1 MPTRTTLAL
10 TAAQTEVWVAHALSP
25 SASLYNITLIIE
37 VTGPLDIDR
46 VRRVV
51 HSTVEDA
58 ETVHMRFDLDAE
70 VQYLQRED
78 WEVELVDLRGEAD
91 PTAAAHA
98 WMEADRQSVPDPAAR
113 LFAQAVLRLADDTT
127 YWYQRY
133 HHSVIDGYGVSL
145 IFEEVRHRYDNDIES
160 RPLSW
165 SLAPMIDADRAYRES
180 PSFAKDQAYW
190 LGRVLDQPEPA
201 MLVPDVPV
209 TGVSILERYEL
220 GFDSANRLYEYGS
233 RENLRRTRIACAAL
247 VAYISAATGRYDVVL
262 SFPTTARVGRLAR
275 STPSM
280 ASTILPVRVPLSP
293 SMTLGDIGRAVEA
306 ALVGLV
312 RHGRYR
318 GEDLARAVS
327 EADPE
332 RRLFGPGINILM
344 LATANTFGGSPA
356 KMLTL
361 HTGPVHD
368 IDFTLT
374 GGHDGEPLVFD
385 LRANAGVETELAD
398 HRRRL
403 AFVLDQ
409 IVAQPDRPL
418 SSLTTMPDDERR
430 LILET
435 WNDTAAPTRSESV
448 PDLFARALPLT
459 PDAIAVRASGR
470 TLTYRQLGSHVAQLA
485 HALLGAGLTPE
496 GVVAISVP
504 RSPEMV
510 VGVLAAMVAGGAF
523 VPLDPSWP
531 QERRRRVLE
540 ESRALFVLGGE
551 GMPLDLTSWAYSD
564 LPDTLPS
571 LAIEGSRLA
580 YVIFT
585 SGSTGTPKGAMI
597 RHEAIC
603 ARLRWQAEE
612 ILGFGPGD
620 ATLFKAPLS
629 FDISVNEILLPL
641 VTGGTVVIADDGGE
655 RDPQYLLDTIAE
667 HGVTFVYLVSSMLDV
682 LLDLARGTDKLDG
695 LSHVWCGGEVLT
707 PALFRRFRSQVDAT
721 LYHGYGPAEATI
733 GVSHVIYRDDADRIA
748 TSIGRPNPNTALY
761 VLDSRLR
768 PVPAGVGGEL
778 YAGGFLLGRGYV
790 SAPALTSNRFV
801 ANPFGP
807 GRLYRT
813 GDLARWAPDGTLDF
827 LGRADNQIKIRGM
840 RLELEDV
847 EAGVSSHPQVRH
859 AAVDLRVT
867 DAGVK
872 YLAAY
877 VIPEGHL
884 DVSTV
889 KVHAASVLPEYMVPT
904 AYVVLEKFPVTA
916 NGKLDRK
923 ALPEPLFGGEGVAA
937 RTDLERT
944 VCDMMATVLGVDS
957 VGVTDDFFSLG
968 GDSIVAIALV
978 GAARR
983 QGFDLGARDV
993 FTLRSAEA
1001 IAAALETRSGSVDDT
1016 EDNPYGE
1023 VPHTPIM
1030 ARTHDRGGH
1039 VTGFHQSV
1047 TIPTTDDLDTLN
1059 HALNAV
1065 IDRHDALRA
1074 RLTGDWYLETVP
1086 EKRDN
1091 VIDSS
1096 ATDPVTRLDPA
1107 AGHMI
1112 AGSLHDGRLTL
1123 AVHHLVVDG
1132 VSWRILLGDLATALS
1147 GAELPPV
1154 GTSVRRWAELVSAVD
1169 VDSQLDYWSEIAA
1182 HTDDPIGSGVL
1193 DAVDGDFDSLTVIS
1207 ADTLTATA
1215 DAFRTG
1221 PDTVLLA
1228 ALEAA
1233 LGAWLGRDRITVDV
1247 EGHGRDEDIVDAR
1260 VDLTRTV
1267 GWFTTIFPFVLQPGD
1282 PRGLAALKDRRR
1294 AVPSDGFGYGILRHL
1309 RRDQVLL
1316 DWVGPQILFNY
1327 LGRMDGGGAEF
1338 TGGNDPSMPAD
1349 HALTIDVIAT
1359 DEGLRSTIRW
1369 ARTVLSRA
1377 DVDRFAEHWTTAL
1390 ATPPTGPTL
1399 SPSDFPL
1406 VTLTAVDVDRFDA
1419 EDVLPTT
1426 ALQEGIHFHST
1437 MADGDDPYIVQQA
1450 IELTGPVETDLL
1462 RAAVQR
1468 LVDRHPALRTGFRAL
1483 ADGRVV
1489 QVVAKRATVP
1499 FTVMVTGDPNA
1510 VMRADRHTAFDLE
1523 SSPLVRY
1530 TYLEDSRTL
1539 LQSIH
1544 HLVADGWSVPIM
1556 LRDLLSL
1563 YGNVTLPAAPSPA
1576 RYAEWAVRQDDS
1588 ASLDK
1593 WQSALTGIEETPLPG
1608 RPSRPGVHKTTVSL
1622 SDTDTAT
1629 LVARA
1634 RADGLTI
1641 STLVHGAWGIVLGR
1655 FVGRGDVTFGSTV
1668 SGRGVDVPGI
1678 ESIVGLFINTL
1689 PARLRYRPDETVTAA
1704 LTRWQDEQGRLL
1716 DHHHVGLPDLAR
1728 TTGVRT
1734 MFETAVVFE
1743 NYPLGDGAIS
1753 DPSGTVS
1760 ITGIRFDENPAYP
1773 ITLIVV
1779 PGDRLTIDIT
1789 VDTARVDAYTADA
1802 LAAGMHAVLTAPA
1815 DAVIG
1820 RIGLSSADL
1829 AHTGEVVH
1837 RPGHTLV
1844 DLLDRHRTSES
1855 PAVQFQD
1862 TVLTYAQL
1870 HARADELA
1878 EDLRSR
1884 GVGPEA
1890 IVAVTLARSTD
1901 LVVALLAVV
1910 KAGGAYLPIDPGYP
1924 AERIDFMLADAD
1936 PVCVM
1941 GDGLSITG
1949 AATPTDSTPL
1959 HPDNPAYVIYTSGS
1973 TGRPKGVVATHRGI
1987 VNRLG
1992 WMHEATP
1999 LTASDRVL
2007 QKTSSS
2013 FDVSV
2018 TEFFGALTVG
2028 ATLVVAEP
2036 EGHRDTTYLATL
2048 MRDEALT
2055 WAHFVPSMLEMFLAD
2070 PLAAQCTSLRVVV
2083 CSGEALPEATA
2094 RRFAEV
2100 LPHTRL
2106 DNLYGPTETAVD
2118 VTAAQNV
2125 RDTVSIGRPISNVRV
2140 LVLDSCL
2147 TPVGPGVAGELYL
2160 AGPALARGYL
2170 KRHGL
2175 SSARFVAALDAP
2187 GERMYRTGDVVT
2199 LQESRPASGLP
2210 EESRPASGLP
2220 EESRPASGLPA
2231 HAGTLRYLGRADGQV
2246 KVRGLRIEL
2255 GEIETAL
2262 REHDSVDRAAV
2273 VVRHDRG
2280 TDQLVAYIVGDASPE
2295 LLRDFL
2301 GARLPEFMV
2310 PTTIVP
2316 VESFPTGPSGKLDR
2330 NALPAPPTSAA
2341 APATGDG
2348 QAQIIAAHF
2357 GEILGDPAIGPDDDF
2372 FARGG
2377 DSILAIRLVNL
2388 ARAQGITLT
2397 PRQVF
2402 ELRTPRALAGVVPDT
2417 STEVTPEDDGLGELR
2432 PLPAVHRLSEWSG
2445 STDRF
2450 NQAVL
2455 LTVPPA
2461 ALSTTPEAA
2470 LTAVVDNH
2478 PALRSVLTR
2487 HAAGVWSVEAT
2498 AGSNLV
2504 FRTTDTLDIES
2515 QSQWATDQLNPA
2527 AGITV
2532 VAVWFD
2538 QGAEPGRLLL
2548 VLHHLVVDGVSWSI
2562 LTEDLATA
2570 WIAADS
2576 GQNATLE
2583 PERTT
2588 LMAFGRLLDE
2598 DAHRAGRMAELPM
2611 WQRVTAPGA
2620 QLVGTESPTATIGS
2634 GARRRVTVDA
2644 DTTRALLTSVPA
2656 MIRGDITDVLLG
2668 AFRVAVSRWFAETGR
2683 DRDADVLVDLE
2694 RHGRTE
2700 LDADLSRTVGW
2711 FTSFV
2716 PVRLPG
2722 CDSTLDTV
2730 AEVKERLRTAPD
2742 SGIGY
2747 GMLRYGNARTA
2758 AVLAAGEPSQ
2768 VLFNYLGR
2776 MPTSGDTPWF
2786 PAPESDRV
2794 RADPD
2799 ADMAASYRLVVNVVC
2814 EDVLRAD
2821 FAWSTDDLTEH
2832 DVDVLSREWVAALQ
2846 ELAALD
2852 GPRIITPSDV
2862 PLVDLDRGALN
2873 DIAAL
2878 APSGLET
2885 VWPLTPLQEGLYF
2898 EASTSATDIYT
2909 AQFALDMSHVDVERL
2924 REALRVLQTRHPAL
2938 RAGFTTGPVQFVPVT
2953 ADVPITVED
2962 MTGAPESAV
2971 ADLMLHDR
2979 TTPFDL
2985 ETPPLWRVMV
2995 VRLTPDH
3002 DRLVVNRQFLL
3013 WDGWSNGLVVGELL
3027 ALYADPT
3034 ATSVPSDAFER
3045 YLLWLREQ
3053 DSAAARRFWS
3063 VTFDGLDE
3071 PTVVAQRQVPPVG
3084 YPERVD
3090 TVLDADTTRVLTDA
3104 ARRHGV
3110 TLNAVVSAALALTIG
3125 RVTGRDDVVFGI
3137 TDAGRPP
3144 EVPGLDTA
3152 PGMFLSTVPVRAR
3165 LDPRETVAE
3174 LARRVQSERL
3184 DAQAHDFL
3192 GLAAI
3197 QRESA
3202 HRPLFDVLYVL
3213 QNFVDEKSVSALE
3226 SAHDISGGTS
3236 IDHTNYPLTVVVT
3249 PGTRTAVKF
3258 EYRPEALD
3266 LDRVEAMLA
3275 QFVGLLTAFADR
3287 ADVPAASAI
3296 TVNPPPRADVRPVPD
3311 RTIAEL
3317 LVDTAHRTPDAT
3329 ALVFGDTA
3337 LRYRELS
3344 LRVDRVARLLLQRGA
3359 APETVVALA
3368 LPRSIDMVVALF
3380 AVLRTGAAYL
3390 PLELEHPDARL
3401 HTIIADAS
3409 PIVLLTEAP
3418 ERFANTGVDI
3428 VSVGDA
3434 EDGGLLTADELH
3446 RFQPSTTRLDHP
3458 AYVIYTS
3465 GSTGTPKGVVTP
3477 YRGLTNMQ
3485 LNHREA
3491 IFEPVVA
3498 AAGRTLRVA
3507 HTVSFAFDMS
3517 WEELLWL
3524 VEGHEVHVCDEYL
3537 RRDAEAL
3544 VRYAA
3549 THEIDVVNVTPTY
3562 AAHLIEQGLL
3572 DTYPPALVLL
3582 GGEAVSDSVWTTL
3595 RTTNGVLGYNLYGPT
3610 EYTINTLGAGTDES
3624 VTPTVGRPIWNTTAS
3639 VLDGWLRPVAD
3650 GVPGEL
3656 YIAGTGAAR
3665 GYLNQ
3670 PGQTAARFVAD
3681 PHGTGER
3688 MYRTGDLMRRT
3699 ASGHHDYLGRTDDQ
3713 IKIRGHRIELGEIE
3727 SVVGSVDGV
3736 RSAAVIVDA
3745 NRIVAYVTP
3754 ADLDPA
3760 AVRLATAAALP
3771 DYMVPT
3777 VVMSVAQFPMTVNG
3791 KLDVAALPAPVFEVS
3806 MSRGPETDTER
3817 VICEVFAQVLEVDTV
3832 GALDNFFDLGG
3843 HSLLATRVI
3852 GRVRSAVDVPVT
3864 IRDLFEAPTAESLA
3878 QALTRRTSTAA
3889 RPVLAPRERPSLVPL
3904 SSAQQR
3910 LWLVQQLDETSTA
3923 YNLPTALRLTGA
3935 FDVDV
3940 LEQSVADVVLR
3951 HESLRTVFGSVD
3963 GEPHQIVTTRTPVVE
3978 RDVANVEEFVG
3989 RVFDLA
3995 RDLPIRVAVQRIADD
4010 DHVLVLVVHHIA
4022 TDEWSD
4028 VPLLR
4033 DLVVAYG
4040 ARQQGSAPI
4049 FAPLPVQYADYAL
4062 WQRDLLGDPSD
4073 DTSVAGRQLA
4083 YWTKAL
4089 AAVPDEVSLPAD
4101 RPRPARPSNVGGVV
4115 EYELPA
4121 AVTHGVRRIASDTG
4135 NSVFM
4140 VLHAATAALINR
4152 LGGAHDIPLGAPVA
4166 GRGEEAAWDLVGF
4179 FVGTVVLRTDVSDN
4193 PTFDTLLERVRE
4205 TDLAAFAHS
4214 DVPFETVVDALAPS
4228 RTLARNPLF
4237 QIMVSH
4243 HNRTEHAVDL
4253 PGLAVEPL
4261 NTDQTTAIFDLV
4273 FGYAEYL
4280 DTGRIVLR
4288 LEYAAD
4294 LFDRSTAQT
4303 IAERQ
4308 SRLLE
4313 EVVADTAQ
4321 TVADIDLFLPAERR
4335 QVLDDFNRTGRDV
4348 VEESLIDRFEYWV
4361 ATTPDNVA
4369 VVDDDG
4375 AMTYAELDSRATSL
4389 AAVLAEHVHPES
4401 IVGIAVPR
4409 SPLMVAT
4416 TLAVLKLGAAYLPL
4430 DLKHPSER
4438 IAYMLSDS
4446 GADVVVT
4453 TREVSDQVPSELPR
4467 IFAETVTDRR
4477 VALPT
4482 RPASLDLAAYVIYT
4496 SGSTGRPKGV
4506 VLSHEGIGSLV
4517 ATAEDRMRLRTGSTV
4532 MQFASP
4538 GFDVA
4543 VFELSM
4549 ALCTGSR
4556 LAIVPDDARVAGPEL
4571 TDFAHRHG
4579 VTHAIIPPSLMAAL
4593 PPGCAL
4599 PEGCTVLVGT
4609 EAVPPAVIATWSE
4622 HLNLLA
4628 AYGLTE
4634 ATVNNTL
4641 WQAQPGWTASVPIG
4655 IPDPN
4660 EHAYVLDS
4668 RLQPVPP
4675 GVPGELYIGGRGLA
4689 RGYLGQ
4695 PGRTADRFVACPFRP
4710 GRMYRTGD
4718 RALWRGDGNLDF
4730 LGRVDDQVKVR
4741 GFRIEPGE
4749 IVAAL
4754 AQHPGVNQAAV
4765 VADTSSTLTRLI
4777 GYVTRSPDTGRPD
4790 TEGLDGADVRAFVA
4804 DLVPDYMV
4812 PALVVVLDEL
4822 PLTPNGKLDRAALPA
4837 PQFSGGSAQPRTD
4850 TERHLAQIYADIL
4863 GIDAVGIDD
4872 NFFDLG
4878 GHSMAAMQV
4887 VGKARALGLDVAVR
4901 DVFDS
4906 PTVAELA
4913 TRVTSARSGP
4923 GLVRRDHPD
4932 LRALSPAQI
4941 THLARADGA
4950 ADHALALYRS
4960 ADLPRLDADVLR
4972 AAVRDVSARH
4982 EPLRAVF
4989 VDGGVRLS
4997 GTTELETIDVDGD
5010 IGRHAYEIA
5019 QERRDLG
5026 AQPGLRVVLLDNG
5039 HEQVLLLVMHYLAVD
5054 EWSVVPLV
5062 RDLLWANESRAR
5074 GEEPAWPALPVEYS
5088 DYAQWA
5094 TDSVD
5099 PSAVSWWSETLRGMP
5114 GRVELPWA
5122 TGSTVTGTDAILLDI
5137 DADRHRRIG
5146 EVAAATGTSLYMVL
5160 HTAFARAVSEVT
5172 GCRDLPIAVLTSGRG
5187 PDEVD
5192 EVVGCFGDLIPV
5204 RTDVSVSN
5212 VLAAVRTSTLA
5223 ALDHTGPAYADIV
5236 YAAGLPELLRP
5247 QLSIVHHQ
5255 QAELGSAGTTLGDI
5269 LPIPVGAP
5277 SSELTLTFHEP
5288 PGEGP
5293 VFAQLQFPL
5302 GGVDRRAVEAFA
5314 RRFVQI
5320 VDEVGSGGNGG

>member
-37 VTGPLDIDR
+37 VTGPLDIER

-51 HSTVEDA
+51 HSTVDDA
-58 ETVHMRFDLDAE
+58 ETVHMRFDLDGE

-78 WEVELVDLRGEAD
+78 WEVEFVDLSAEPD

-98 WMEADRQSVPDPAAR
+98 WMEADRTTAPDPSGR
-113 LFAQAVLRLADDTT
+113 LFAQAVLRLDDERH

-145 IFEEVRHRYDNDIES
+145 IFEEVRYRYDNDIES
-160 RPLSW
+160 RPLTW
-165 SLAPMIDADRAYRES
+165 SLAPLIDADKAYRES
-180 PSFAKDQAYW
+180 PAFAKDQAYW

-209 TGVSILERYEL
+209 TGESILERYEL
-220 GFDSANRLYEYGS
+220 NFESANRLYEYGS
-233 RENLRRTRIACAAL
+233 RENLRRTRIAVAAL
-247 VAYISAATGRYDVVL
+247 VSYISAATGRYDIVL

-293 SMTLGDIGRAVEA
+293 SMTLADVGRAVEA

-332 RRLFGPGINILM
+332 RRVFGPGINVLM

-374 GGHDGEPLVFD
+374 GGHDGESLVFD
-385 LRANAGVETELAD
+385 LRANAGVEAELAD

-403 AFVLDQ
+403 AFVLEQ
-409 IVAQPDRPL
+409 IVERPDRSL
-418 SSLTTMPDDERR
+418 SSLTTMPADERT

-435 WNDTAAPTRSESV
+435 WNDTAAPTRSESI
-448 PDLFARALPLT
+448 PELFAAQLPRT
-459 PDAIAVRASGR
+459 PDAIAVRTSGR
-470 TLTYRQLGSHVAQLA
+470 TLTYRQLASHVAQLA
-485 HALLGAGLTPE
+485 HALIGAGLTPE

-540 ESRALFVLGGE
+540 ESRARFVLGGD
-551 GMPLDLTSWAYSD
+551 GMPLDLDDWAYSSYS
-564 LPDTLPS
+564 DTLPS
-571 LAIEGSRLA
+571 STIEGSRLA

-641 VTGGTVVIADDGGE
+641 VTGGTVVVADDGGE
-655 RDPQYLLDTIAE
+655 KDPQYLLDTIAE

-682 LLDLARGTDKLDG
+682 LLDLARGTDRLDG
-695 LSHVWCGGEVLT
+695 LTHVWCGGEVLT
-707 PALFRRFRSQVDAT
+707 PALFRRFRSQMAAT

-733 GVSHVIYRDDADRIA
+733 GVSHVVYRDDADRIA
-748 TSIGRPNPNTALY
+748 TSIGRPNPNTQLY

-790 SAPALTSNRFV
+790 GAPALTSNRFV
-801 ANPFGP
+801 ANPFGS
-807 GRLYRT
+807 GGSRLYRT
-813 GDLARWAPDGTLDF
+813 GDLARWMPDGTLDF
-827 LGRADNQIKIRGM
+827 LGRIDNQIKIRGM

-867 DAGVK
+867 DTGVK

-877 VIPEGHL
+877 VIPDGPL
-884 DVSTV
+884 DVSTLQA
-889 KVHAASVLPEYMVPT
+889 HAASVLPEYMVPT
-904 AYVVLEKFPVTA
+904 AYVVLDSFPVTA

-923 ALPEPLFGGEGVAA
+923 ALPEPVLSGEGVAA

-944 VCDMMATVLGVDS
+944 VCEMMASVLGVS
-957 VGVTDDFFSLG
+957 EIGVTDDFFSLG

-993 FTLRSAEA
+993 FTLRTAEA
-1001 IAAALETRSGSVDDT
+1001 IAATLETRSATTVDEAD
-1016 EDNPYGE
+1016 EPYGE

-1030 ARTHDRGGH
+1030 ARTRGRGGF

-1047 TIPTTDDLDTLN
+1047 VLDTTDDLSTLN
-1059 HALNAV
+1059 TALNAV
-1065 IDRHDALRA
+1065 LERHDALRA
-1074 RLTGDWYLETVP
+1074 RLTDSWHLEITDRVVT
-1086 EKRDN
+1086 D
-1091 VIDSS
+1091 VIADT
-1096 ATDPVTRLDPA
+1096 AVDPVTLLDA
-1107 AGHMI
+1107 HAGVMV
-1112 AGSLHDGRLTL
+1112 AGSLSGGRLVL
-1123 AVHHLVVDG
+1123 AIHHLVVDG
-1132 VSWRILLGDLATALS
+1132 VSWRILFGDLATALS
-1147 GAELPPV
+1147 GSALPPV
-1154 GTSVRRWAELVSAVD
+1154 GTSVRRWAELVAAVD
-1169 VDSQLDYWSEIAA
+1169 VDSELDYWREIAS
-1182 HTDDPIGSGVL
+1182 HTEEPIGSGVL
-1193 DAVDGDFDSLTVIS
+1193 DATEADVESLTVT
-1207 ADTLTATA
+1207 APDTLTATA

-1228 ALEAA
+1228 ALERA
-1233 LGAWLGRDRITVDV
+1233 LGAWLGRTRITVDV
-1247 EGHGRDEDIVDAR
+1247 EGHGRDEDLVGAR

-1267 GWFTTIFPFVLQPGD
+1267 GWFTTIYPVVLQPGSD
-1282 PRGLAALKDRRR
+1282 TSHALAALKDRLR
-1294 AVPSDGFGYGILRHL
+1294 AIPSGGFGYGIARHL
-1309 RRDQVLL
+1309 RRDPVLST
-1316 DWVGPQILFNY
+1316 WSGPQVLFNY
-1327 LGRMDGGGAEF
+1327 LGRMDAAGAEF
-1338 TGGNDPSMPAD
+1338 SGGNDPAMPAD

-1359 DEGLRSTIRW
+1359 DEGLRTTISW
-1369 ARTVLSRA
+1369 ARTVLTRA
-1377 DVDRFAEHWTTAL
+1377 DVDRFAELWTDAL
-1390 ATPPTGPTL
+1390 ETPPSRVVL
-1399 SPSDFPL
+1399 SPSDFPF
-1406 VTLTAVDVDRFDA
+1406 VELTAADVGNLDS
-1419 EDVLPTT
+1419 EDILPMT

-1437 MADGDDPYIVQQA
+1437 IADGDDPYIVQQA
-1450 IELTGPVETDLL
+1450 IELSGPVDPDTL
-1462 RAAVQR
+1462 RTAAQR
-1468 LVDRHPALRTGFRAL
+1468 LVARHPALRTAFRAL
-1483 ADGRVV
+1483 GNGRVV
-1489 QVVAKRATVP
+1489 QVIAPSATVP
-1499 FTVMVTGDPNA
+1499 FTVVATGDPDEL
-1510 VMRADRHTAFDLE
+1510 MRADRRVAFDLE
-1523 SSPLVRY
+1523 SAPLVRY
-1530 TYLEDSRTL
+1530 TYIEDNRTL

-1544 HLVADGWSVPIM
+1544 HLVADGWSAPIM
-1556 LRDLLSL
+1556 LRDMLSL
-1563 YGNVTLPAAPSPA
+1563 YGSDALPSAPSPA
-1576 RYAEWAVRQDDS
+1576 RYAQWAAGQDHA
-1588 ASLDK
+1588 ASLDV
-1593 WQSALTGIEETPLPG
+1593 WRDTLTDLDETPLPG
-1608 RPSRPGVHKTTVSL
+1608 RPSRPGTHTSRVSL
-1622 SDTDTAT
+1622 TDTDTAE
-1629 LVARA
+1629 LIARS
-1634 RADGLTI
+1634 RTDGLTI

-1655 FVGRGDVTFGSTV
+1655 MIGRGDVTFGSTV

-1678 ESIVGLFINTL
+1678 ESMVGLFINTL
-1689 PARLRYRPDETVTAA
+1689 PARLRFRPDEAIATALA
-1704 LTRWQDEQGRLL
+1704 RWQGEQSALL
-1716 DHHHVGLPDLAR
+1716 AHHHVGLPDLAR
-1728 TTGVRT
+1728 ITGVRT
-1734 MFETAVVFE
+1734 MFESAVVFE
-1743 NYPLGDGAIS
+1743 NYPLGEGAVS

-1760 ITGIRFDENPAYP
+1760 ITGVRFDENPAYP
-1773 ITLIVV
+1773 ITIIVI
-1779 PGDRLTIDIT
+1779 PGDTLTIELT
-1789 VDTARVDAYTADA
+1789 VDTARVDAETADA
-1802 LAAGMHAVLTAPA
+1802 LAVGMQKILTAPA

-1820 RIGLSSADL
+1820 RIALSTADL
-1829 AHTGEVVH
+1829 AHSGKVVD
-1837 RPGHTLV
+1837 RAERTLV
-1844 DLLDRHRTSES
+1844 DLLDDRRRDDST
-1855 PAVQFQD
+1855 AVLFQG
-1862 TVLTYAQL
+1862 TALSYADL
-1870 HARADELA
+1870 HARADDLA
-1878 EDLRSR
+1878 ADLRSR
-1884 GVGPEA
+1884 GVGPESV
-1890 IVAVTLARSTD
+1890 VAVQMPRSLD
-1901 LVVALLAVV
+1901 LVVALVAVV

-1924 AERIDFMLADAD
+1924 SERIDFMLADAN
-1936 PVCVM
+1936 PVCVI
-1941 GDGLSITG
+1941 GEGLAITG
-1949 AATPTDSTPL
+1949 SAAPVEPEQL
-1959 HPDNPAYVIYTSGS
+1959 HPDHPAYVIYTSGS

-1987 VNRLG
+1987 VNRLE

-1999 LTASDRVL
+1999 LTSSDRVL

-2018 TEFFGALTVG
+2018 TEFFGTLTAG
-2028 ATLVVAEP
+2028 AALVVAEP
-2036 EGHRDTTYLATL
+2036 DGHRDTTYLATL
-2048 MRDEALT
+2048 IRDEAVT
-2055 WAHFVPSMLEMFLAD
+2055 WAHFVPSMLDVFLAD
-2070 PLAAQCTSLRVVV
+2070 PLAADCTSLRVVV
-2083 CSGEALPEATA
+2083 CSGEALPAATA

-2106 DNLYGPTETAVD
+2106 DNLYGPTEAAVD
-2118 VTAAQNV
+2118 VTAAQDV
-2125 RDTVSIGRPISNVRV
+2125 RGPVTIGAPISNVRV

-2147 TPVGPGVAGELYL
+2147 TPVAPGVVGELYL

-2170 KRHGL
+2170 DRPGV
-2175 SSARFVAALDAP
+2175 SSTRFVAALDAP
-2187 GERMYRTGDVVT
+2187 GERMYRTGDLVVWD
-2199 LQESRPASGLP
+2199 ESL
-2210 EESRPASGLP
+2210 
-2220 EESRPASGLPA
+2220 
-2231 HAGTLRYLGRADGQV
+2231 HYVGRADGQV
-2246 KVRGLRIEL
+2246 KVRGMRIEL
-2255 GEIETAL
+2255 GEIEAAL

-2273 VVRHDRG
+2273 VVRNDRG
-2280 TDQLVAYIVGDASPE
+2280 TDQLVAYVVGAFRETD
-2295 LLRDFL
+2295 LREFL
-2301 GARLPEFMV
+2301 TQRLPDFMI
-2310 PTTIVP
+2310 PTTIVE
-2316 VESFPTGPSGKLDR
+2316 VDSFPTGPSGKLDR
-2330 NALPAPPTSAA
+2330 NALPAPQTAATVHTSADG
-2341 APATGDG
+2341 PAQT
-2348 QAQIIAAHF
+2348 IAAHF

-2397 PRQVF
+2397 PRQIF
-2402 ELRTPRALAGVVPDT
+2402 ELRTPRALAAAVPT
-2417 STEVTPEDDGLGELR
+2417 APTAETIADDGVGALR

-2461 ALSTTPEAA
+2461 AFPETPESAVR
-2470 LTAVVDNH
+2470 AVVDNH

-2487 HAAGVWSVEAT
+2487 HAPGVWTVDA
-2498 AGSNLV
+2498 AAVGAPV
-2504 FRTTDTLDIES
+2504 FRRADDLDIEA
-2515 QSQWATDQLNPA
+2515 QSNWA
-2527 AGITV
+2527 AGQLRPEAGTTV

-2538 QGAEPGRLLL
+2538 RGDEPGRLLL

-2570 WIAADS
+2570 WIALDS
-2576 GQNATLE
+2576 KQTLVLE

-2588 LMAFGRLLDE
+2588 LKAFGRLVDD
-2598 DAHRAGRMAELPM
+2598 DAHRPARIAELPL

-2620 QLVGTESPTATIGS
+2620 QLVASDNAVAAIGS
-2634 GARRRVTVDA
+2634 GAHRQVSVDA
-2644 DTTRALLTSVPA
+2644 DTTRALLTSVPT

-2668 AFRVAVSRWFAETGR
+2668 AFRVAVSRWFAHTGR

-2716 PVRLPG
+2716 PVRLRG
-2722 CDSTLDTV
+2722 RGDTLAAV
-2730 AEVKERLRTAPD
+2730 VEVKERLRDAPD

-2776 MPTSGDTPWF
+2776 MPAAGDTAWM

-2794 RADPD
+2794 QAHPD

-2814 EDVLRAD
+2814 EDALRAD
-2821 FAWSTDDLTEH
+2821 FAWSTDDLTER
-2832 DVDVLSREWVAALQ
+2832 DIDILTREWVAALQ

-2852 GPRIITPSDV
+2852 GPRIISPSDV
-2862 PLVDLDRGALN
+2862 PLVDLDQDALD

-2878 APSGLET
+2878 APTGVET

-2898 EASTSATDIYT
+2898 EASTNATDIYT
-2909 AQFALDMSHVDVERL
+2909 AQFALDMGHVDIERL
-2924 REALRVLQTRHPAL
+2924 RKALHALQTRHPAL
-2938 RAGFTTGPVQFVPVT
+2938 RAGFTGTPPVQFVPVT

-2962 MTGAPESAV
+2962 AIGAPDSV
-2971 ADLMLHDR
+2971 VDDLMLRDR

-2985 ETPPLWRVMV
+2985 ASPPLWRVMV
-2995 VRLTPDH
+2995 IRLAPDH

-3013 WDGWSNGLVVGELL
+3013 WDGWSNGLVIGELL
-3027 ALYADPT
+3027 ALYADST
-3034 ATSVPSDAFER
+3034 AASAPSDAFEK
-3045 YLLWLREQ
+3045 YLLWLRDR
-3053 DSAAARRFWS
+3053 DSAAARRFWYEE
-3063 VTFDGLDE
+3063 FAGLDE
-3071 PTVVAQRQVPPVG
+3071 PTLVAQRQVPPVG
-3084 YPERVD
+3084 YPDRID
-3090 TVLDADTTRVLTDA
+3090 TVLDADTTAALTDA
-3104 ARRHGV
+3104 ARGAGV

-3125 RVTGRDDVVFGI
+3125 ATVGRSDVVFGI

-3165 LDPRETVAE
+3165 LDPRETVAA
-3174 LARRVQSERL
+3174 LARRLQSERL

-3249 PGTRTAVKF
+3249 PGTRTAIKF
-3258 EYRPEALD
+3258 EYRSEALD
-3266 LDRVEAMLA
+3266 PDRVQHMLA
-3275 QFVGLLTAFADR
+3275 QFVQLLTSFPER
-3287 ADVPAASAI
+3287 ADTPAAAALVTS
-3296 TVNPPPRADVRPVPD
+3296 PPPHTEARTIPD

-3317 LVDTAHRTPDAT
+3317 LVDKANETPDAT

-3337 LRYRELS
+3337 LTYRELS
-3344 LRVDRVARLLLQRGA
+3344 LRIDQVARLLIGRGA

-3418 ERFANTGVDI
+3418 ERFAATGIDM
-3428 VSVGDA
+3428 VSVSAAG
-3434 EDGGLLTADELH
+3434 DGGLLTDDELR
-3446 RFQPSTTRLDHP
+3446 RFRPGHNRLLHP

-3465 GSTGTPKGVVTP
+3465 GSTGVPKGVVTP
-3477 YRGLTNMQ
+3477 YLGLTNMQ

-3491 IFEPVVA
+3491 IFAPVVA
-3498 AAGRTLRVA
+3498 AAGRTLRIA

-3524 VEGHEVHVCDEYL
+3524 VEGHEVHICDEYL

-3544 VRYAA
+3544 VRYAT
-3549 THEIDVVNVTPTY
+3549 THRIDVVNVTPTY
-3562 AAHLIEQGLL
+3562 ASHLIEQGLL
-3572 DTYPPALVLL
+3572 DAYPPALVLL
-3582 GGEAVSDSVWTTL
+3582 GGEAVGDAVWTAL
-3595 RTTNGVLGYNLYGPT
+3595 RTTDGVLGYNLYGPT
-3610 EYTINTLGAGTDES
+3610 EYTINTLGGGTDES
-3624 VTPTVGRPIWNTTAS
+3624 ATPTVGRPIWNTTAS

-3650 GVPGEL
+3650 GIPGEL
-3656 YIAGTGAAR
+3656 YVSGAGAAR
-3665 GYLNQ
+3665 GYLGQ
-3670 PGQTAARFVAD
+3670 PGQTAVRFVAD
-3681 PHGTGER
+3681 PLGDGER
-3688 MYRTGDLMRRT
+3688 MYRTGDLMRRNP
-3699 ASGHHDYLGRTDDQ
+3699 SGHHDYLGRTDDQ

-3727 SVVGSVDGV
+3727 SVVGAVDGV

-3754 ADLDPA
+3754 AQLDTA
-3760 AVRLATAAALP
+3760 AVRRSTAAALP

-3777 VVMSVAQFPMTVNG
+3777 VVMAVDSFPMTVNG
-3791 KLDVAALPAPVFEVS
+3791 KLDVAALPAPEFEATL
-3806 MSRGPETDTER
+3806 SRGPATEAER
-3817 VICEVFAQVLEVDTV
+3817 VICDVFAQVLEVETV

-3843 HSLLATRVI
+3843 HSLLATRAV
-3852 GRVRSAVDVPVT
+3852 GRVRAALDVPVT
-3864 IRDLFEAPTAESLA
+3864 IRDLFEAPTPEALA
-3878 QALTRRTSTAA
+3878 QNLDRHTSTDR
-3889 RPVLAPRERPSLVPL
+3889 RPVLEPRTRPELVPL
-3904 SSAQQR
+3904 SSAQKR
-3910 LWLVQQLDETSTA
+3910 LWLIQQLDETSTA
-3923 YNLPTALRLTGA
+3923 YIIPTALRVRGA
-3935 FDVDV
+3935 FDLDAF
-3940 LEQSVADVVLR
+3940 EQAVADVVMR

-3963 GEPHQIVTTRTPVVE
+3963 GEPHQIVTARTPAVE
-3978 RDVANVEEFVG
+3978 RDVTDIEHFVG
-3989 RVFDLA
+3989 RAFDLA
-3995 RDLPIRVAVQRIADD
+3995 RDIPIRVAVHRIGDD
-4010 DHVLVLVVHHIA
+4010 EHVLVFVVHHIA

-4028 VPLLR
+4028 VPMLR
-4033 DLVVAYG
+4033 DLVAAYG
-4040 ARQQGSAPI
+4040 ARLQGNAPE

-4062 WQRDLLGDPSD
+4062 WQRDLLGDANDAS
-4073 DTSVAGRQLA
+4073 SVAGQQLA
-4083 YWTKAL
+4083 YWTTAL
-4089 AAVPDEVSLPAD
+4089 AAIPDEVSLPAD
-4101 RPRPARPSNVGGVV
+4101 RLRPARPSNVGGVV

-4121 AVTHGVRRIASDTG
+4121 AVADGVRRIAADTG

-4140 VLHAATAALINR
+4140 VLHAATVALINR
-4152 LGGAHDIPLGAPVA
+4152 LGGAQDIPLGAPVA
-4166 GRGEEAAWDLVGF
+4166 GRGEEGVEDLVGF
-4179 FVGTVVLRTDVSDN
+4179 FVGTVVLRTDVTDN
-4193 PTFDTLLERVRE
+4193 PTFDALLARVRE
-4205 TDLAAFAHS
+4205 TDLAAFAHA
-4214 DVPFETVVDALAPS
+4214 DVPFETVVDAVAPARS
-4228 RTLARNPLF
+4228 VARNPLF

-4243 HNRTEHAVDL
+4243 HNRTEQTMTL
-4253 PGLAVEPL
+4253 PGLDIEPL

-4308 SRLLE
+4308 ARLLGA
-4313 EVVADTAQ
+4313 VVADTTT
-4321 TVADIDLFLPAERR
+4321 TVAEIDMFLPAEHD
-4335 QVLDDFNRTGRDV
+4335 QVLHEFNRTDRDV

-4361 ATTPDNVA
+4361 TATPDAVAIVDDTVA
-4369 VVDDDG
+4369 V
-4375 AMTYAELDSRATSL
+4375 TYAELDAHATSL
-4389 AAVLAEHVHPES
+4389 AVALAEQVGAES

-4409 SPLMVAT
+4409 SPLMVAA

-4438 IAYMLSDS
+4438 ISYMLSDS
-4446 GADVVVT
+4446 GAAVVVT
-4453 TREVSDQVPSELPR
+4453 TEAVADRVPSELPR
-4467 IFAETVTDRR
+4467 IYAEAVPESRPT
-4477 VALPT
+4477 LPA

-4517 ATAEDRMRLRTGSTV
+4517 ATAEDRMRLHHGSTV

-4556 LAIVPDDARVAGPEL
+4556 LAIIPDDARVAGPEL
-4571 TDFAHRHG
+4571 TEFAHRHG

-4641 WQAQPGWTASVPIG
+4641 WQAEPGWTGPVPIG
-4655 IPDPN
+4655 VPDPN

-4668 RLQPVPP
+4668 RLQPVAP

-4718 RALWRGDGNLDF
+4718 RAQWRTDGNLDF
-4730 LGRVDDQVKVR
+4730 LGRVDDQVKIR
-4741 GFRIEPGE
+4741 GFRVEPGE
-4749 IVAAL
+4749 VVAAL
-4754 AQHPGVNQAAV
+4754 AQHPDVNQAAV
-4765 VADTSSTLTRLI
+4765 VVNSARLI
-4777 GYVTRSPDTGRPD
+4777 GYVTRTAGVED
-4790 TEGLDGADVRAFVA
+4790 LDGSDVRAFVS
-4804 DLVPDYMV
+4804 DVVPDYMV
-4812 PALVVVLDEL
+4812 PSIVMVLDGL
-4822 PLTPNGKLDRAALPA
+4822 PLTPNGKLDRAALPE
-4837 PQFSGGSAQPRTD
+4837 PQFSTGSTQPRTD
-4850 TERHLAQIYADIL
+4850 TERLLA
-4863 GIDAVGIDD
+4863 GIFAAVLAAPSVGIED

-4887 VGKARALGLDVAVR
+4887 VGKARALGLEVAVR
-4901 DVFDS
+4901 DVFDAPS
-4906 PTVAELA
+4906 VAELA
-4913 TRVTSARSGP
+4913 LRVVTTSSSPTLAR
-4923 GLVRRDHPD
+4923 REHPD
-4932 LRALSPAQI
+4932 LRVLAPAQV
-4941 THLARADGA
+4941 THLRRENGS

-4960 ADLPRLDADVLR
+4960 ADLPRPDADVLA
-4972 AAVRDVSARH
+4972 AAVADVAARH
-4982 EPLRAVF
+4982 EPLRSVF
-4989 VDGGVRLS
+4989 VDGGVRLT
-4997 GTTELETIDVDGD
+4997 GTTRLETVDVDGD
-5010 IGRHAYEIA
+5010 IGRRAFEIA
-5019 QERRDLG
+5019 QEARDLTTHT
-5026 AQPGLRVVLLDNG
+5026 GLRVVLLDNG

-5062 RDLLWANESRAR
+5062 RDLLWANESRGR
-5074 GEEPAWPALPVEYS
+5074 GEVPSWPALPVEYS

-5094 TDSVD
+5094 ADSVD
-5099 PSAVSWWSETLRGMP
+5099 TDSLPWWSDALRGMP
-5114 GRVELPWA
+5114 ARVELPWA
-5122 TGSTVTGTDAILLDI
+5122 TGQQVTGQRVTGTDAILLDI
-5137 DADRHRRIG
+5137 DADRHRRID

-5160 HTAFARAVSEVT
+5160 HTAFAMAVAEVT
-5172 GCRDLPIAVLTSGRG
+5172 GCADLPIAVLTSGRG

-5192 EVVGCFGDLIPV
+5192 DVVGCFGDLIPI
-5204 RTDVSVSN
+5204 RTDTSTRD
-5212 VLAAVRTSTLA
+5212 VLQGVRSSTLA
-5223 ALDHTGPAYADIV
+5223 ALDHAGPAYADIV
-5236 YAAGLPELLRP
+5236 DAAGLPELLRP
-5247 QLSIVHHQ
+5247 QLSVVHHQ
-5255 QAELGSAGTTLGDI
+5255 QAELGSAGTTLGTI

-5277 SSELTLTFHEP
+5277 LSDLTLTFHEP
-5288 PGEGP
+5288 PGDGP
-5293 VFAQLQFPL
+5293 VFAQVLFPL

-5314 RRFVQI
+5314 HRLI
-5320 VDEVGSGGNGG
+5320 GLIDEVGREGNGG

>member
-10 TAAQTEVWVAHALSP
+10 TAAQAEVWVAHALSP

-37 VTGPLDIDR
+37 VTGPLDIER

-51 HSTVEDA
+51 HTTVDDA

-78 WEVELVDLRGEAD
+78 WDVEFVDLRGEPD

-98 WMEADRQSVPDPAAR
+98 WIEADRNTVPDPAGR
-113 LFAQAVLRLADDTT
+113 LFAQAVLRLDDERH

-145 IFEEVRHRYDNDIES
+145 IFEEVRYRYDNDIES
-160 RPLSW
+160 RPLAW
-165 SLAPMIDADRAYRES
+165 SLAPLIEADRAYRQS

-220 GFDSANRLYEYGS
+220 DFDSANRLYAYGS

-293 SMTLGDIGRAVEA
+293 SMTLADVGRAVEA

-318 GEDLARAVS
+318 GEDLSRAVS

-332 RRLFGPGINILM
+332 RRVFGPGINVLM

-385 LRANAGVETELAD
+385 LRANAGVEAELAD

-409 IVAQPDRPL
+409 IVERPDRPL
-418 SSLTTMPDDERR
+418 SSLTIMPDDERR
-430 LILET
+430 LILDT
-435 WNDTAAPTRSESV
+435 WNDTAAPTRSESI
-448 PDLFARALPLT
+448 PELFAAQPPRT
-459 PDAIAVRASGR
+459 PDAIAVKASGR
-470 TLTYRQLGSHVAQLA
+470 TLTYRQLASHVAQLA
-485 HALLGAGLTPE
+485 HALIGAGLTPE

-523 VPLDPSWP
+523 VPLDPLWP
-531 QERRRRVLE
+531 QERHRRVLE
-540 ESRALFVLGGE
+540 ESRAQFVLGGE
-551 GMPLDLTSWAYSD
+551 GMPLDLDDWAYSSYSD
-564 LPDTLPS
+564 QLPQLT
-571 LAIEGSRLA
+571 IEGSRLA

-655 RDPQYLLDTIAE
+655 KDPQYLLDTIAE

-682 LLDLARGTDKLDG
+682 LLDLARGTDRLAG
-695 LSHVWCGGEVLT
+695 LIHVWCGGEVLT
-707 PALFRRFRSQVDAT
+707 PALFRRFRSQLGAT

-748 TSIGRPNPNTALY
+748 TSIGCPNPNTQLY

-790 SAPALTSNRFV
+790 GAPALTSNRFV
-801 ANPFGP
+801 ASPFRESGT
-807 GRLYRT
+807 RLYRT
-813 GDLARWAPDGTLDF
+813 GDLARWNPDGTLDF

-867 DAGVK
+867 DTGVK

-877 VIPEGHL
+877 VIPH
-884 DVSTV
+884 DTVDISTV
-889 KVHAASVLPEYMVPT
+889 AAHAASILPEYMVPT

-923 ALPEPLFGGEGVAA
+923 ALPEPALGGEGVAA

-944 VCDMMATVLGVDS
+944 VCEMMATVLGVS
-957 VGVTDDFFSLG
+957 NVGVTDDFFSLG

-983 QGFDLGARDV
+983 QGFALGARDV
-993 FTLRSAEA
+993 FTLRTAEA
-1001 IAAALETRSGSVDDT
+1001 IAATLDTRSATAVD
-1016 EDNPYGE
+1016 EDDEPFGE
-1023 VPHTPIM
+1023 VTRTSIM
-1030 ARTHDRGGH
+1030 ARTRDRGGF

-1047 TIPTTDDLDTLN
+1047 VIDTADDLDTLN
-1059 HALNAV
+1059 RALDAV
-1065 IDRHDALRA
+1065 VERHDALRA
-1074 RLTGDWYLETVP
+1074 RLTDAWTLEVTGTKV
-1086 EKRDN
+1086 RT
-1091 VIDSS
+1091 VIDSTT
-1096 ATDPVTRLDPA
+1096 TDPVERLDPES
-1107 AGHMI
+1107 GIMI
-1112 AGSLHDGRLTL
+1112 AGSLSGGRLTV
-1123 AVHHLVVDG
+1123 AIHHLVVDG
-1132 VSWRILLGDLATALS
+1132 VSWRIVLGDLATALA
-1147 GAELPPV
+1147 GGTLPPV

-1169 VDSQLDYWSEIAA
+1169 VDSELDYWRDIAS
-1182 HTDDPIGSGVL
+1182 HTEEPIGSGVL
-1193 DAVDGDFDSLTVIS
+1193 DATEGDFDSLTVT
-1207 ADTLTATA
+1207 ATDTVTATA

-1228 ALEAA
+1228 ALERA
-1233 LGAWLGRDRITVDV
+1233 LGEWLGRDRITVDV
-1247 EGHGRDEDIVDAR
+1247 EGHGRDEDIVPAR

-1267 GWFTTIFPFVLQPGD
+1267 GWFTTIYPVVLQPNSD
-1282 PRGLAALKDRRR
+1282 TSQALAALKDRIM
-1294 AVPSDGFGYGILRHL
+1294 AIPSGGFGYGVARHL
-1309 RRDQVLL
+1309 RRDRTLL
-1316 DWVGPQILFNY
+1316 NWAGPQILFNY
-1327 LGRMDGGGAEF
+1327 LGRMGAAGAEF
-1338 TGGNDPSMPAD
+1338 TGGNDPTMPAD
-1349 HALTIDVIAT
+1349 HALTIDIIAT
-1359 DEGLRSTIRW
+1359 DEGLHTTIRW
-1369 ARTVLSRA
+1369 ARTVLTRA
-1377 DVDRFAEHWTTAL
+1377 DVDRFAQLWTDAL
-1390 ATPPTGPTL
+1390 SHPPTRVVL

-1406 VTLTAVDVDRFDA
+1406 VKLTAADVERLDA
-1419 EDVLPTT
+1419 DDVLPMT
-1426 ALQEGIHFHST
+1426 ALQEGIHFHSVI
-1437 MADGDDPYIVQQA
+1437 ADGDDPYIVQQA
-1450 IELTGPVETDLL
+1450 IALSGPVDPDTLG
-1462 RAAVQR
+1462 AALHR

-1489 QVVAKRATVP
+1489 QVITTDVSVP
-1499 FTVMVTGDPNA
+1499 FTVVATGDPDEL
-1510 VMRADRHTAFDLE
+1510 MRADRHRAFDLE
-1523 SSPLVRY
+1523 SAPLVRY
-1530 TYLEDSRTL
+1530 TYIEDSRTL

-1544 HLVADGWSVPIM
+1544 HLVADGWSAPIM
-1556 LRDLLSL
+1556 LRDMLSL
-1563 YGNVTLPAAPSPA
+1563 YGDGTLPSAPSPA
-1576 RYAEWAVRQDDS
+1576 RYAEWAAQQDHA
-1588 ASLDK
+1588 ASLEV
-1593 WQSALTGIEETPLPG
+1593 WRSALAGLEETPLPG
-1608 RPSRPGVHKTTVSL
+1608 RPSRPGTHTSTVSL
-1622 SDTDTAT
+1622 TDTDTAA
-1629 LVARA
+1629 LIARA
-1634 RADGLTI
+1634 RTDGLTI

-1655 FVGRGDVTFGSTV
+1655 MTGRGDVTFGSTV

-1678 ESIVGLFINTL
+1678 ESMVGLFINTL
-1689 PARLRYRPDETVTAA
+1689 PARLRFRPDETVAAA
-1704 LTRWQDEQGRLL
+1704 LTRWQDEQSALL
-1716 DHHHVGLPDLAR
+1716 AHHHVGLPDLAR

-1734 MFETAVVFE
+1734 IFETAVVFE
-1743 NYPLGDGAIS
+1743 NYPIGEGAIT
-1753 DPSGTVS
+1753 DPSGTVAV
-1760 ITGIRFDENPAYP
+1760 TGVRFDENPAYP
-1773 ITLIVV
+1773 VTIVV
-1779 PGDRLTIDIT
+1779 MPGDRLTIQIT
-1789 VDTARVDAYTADA
+1789 VDTARVDPRTADA
-1802 LAAGMHAVLTAPA
+1802 LAVGMQKVLTAPGE
-1815 DAVIG
+1815 AVIG
-1820 RIGLSSADL
+1820 QTALSDMPLSQS
-1829 AHTGEVVH
+1829 GEAVD
-1837 RPGHTLV
+1837 RPERTLV
-1844 DLLDRHRTSES
+1844 DLLDARRHDAST
-1855 PAVQFQD
+1855 AVLFQD
-1862 TVLTYAQL
+1862 SAVTYAEL
-1870 HARADELA
+1870 HAHADA
-1878 EDLRSR
+1878 VADDLRAR
-1884 GVGPEA
+1884 GVGPES
-1890 IVAVTLARSTD
+1890 IVAVTIPRSVD

-1936 PVCVM
+1936 PVCVI
-1941 GDGLSITG
+1941 GEGLTITG
-1949 AATPTDSTPL
+1949 SGAPEESAPL
-1959 HPDNPAYVIYTSGS
+1959 HPDHPAYVIYTSGS

-1987 VNRLG
+1987 VNRLE

-1999 LTASDRVL
+1999 LTSSDRVL

-2018 TEFFGALTVG
+2018 SEFFGALTAG

-2036 EGHRDTTYLATL
+2036 DGHRDTTYLATVI
-2048 MRDEALT
+2048 RDEAVT
-2055 WAHFVPSMLEMFLAD
+2055 WAHFVPSMLEVFLAD
-2070 PLAAQCTSLRVVV
+2070 PLAAECTSLRVVV

-2106 DNLYGPTETAVD
+2106 DNLYGPTEAAVD
-2118 VTAAQNV
+2118 VTAAQSV
-2125 RDTVSIGRPISNVRV
+2125 RDAVTIGQPISNVRV

-2147 TPVGPGVAGELYL
+2147 TPVGPGVEGELYL

-2170 KRHGL
+2170 KRRGT
-2175 SSARFVAALDAP
+2175 SSTRFVAALDAP
-2187 GERMYRTGDVVT
+2187 GERMYRTGDLVT
-2199 LQESRPASGLP
+2199 LQQSQ
-2210 EESRPASGLP
+2210 
-2220 EESRPASGLPA
+2220 PASGLPA
-2231 HAGTLRYLGRADGQV
+2231 DGDGTLHYLGRADGQV
-2246 KVRGLRIEL
+2246 KVRGMRIEL
-2255 GEIETAL
+2255 GEIEAAL
-2262 REHDSVDRAAV
+2262 RAHPSVERAAV
-2273 VVRHDRG
+2273 VVRNDRG
-2280 TDQLVAYIVGDASPE
+2280 TDQLVAYVVGGAAG
-2295 LLRDFL
+2295 LREFL
-2301 GARLPEFMV
+2301 AQRLPEFMI
-2310 PTTIVP
+2310 PTDFVA
-2316 VESFPTGPSGKLDR
+2316 VDSFPTGTSGKLDR
-2330 NALPAPPTSAA
+2330 HALPVPQTDAA
-2341 APATGDG
+2341 SPADADG
-2348 QAQIIAAHF
+2348 PALAIAMHF
-2357 GEILGDPAIGPDDDF
+2357 GEILGDSAIGPDDDF

-2397 PRQVF
+2397 PRQIF
-2402 ELRTPRALAGVVPDT
+2402 ELRTPRALAAAVPVLA
-2417 STEVTPEDDGLGELR
+2417 STDSVADDGIGELR

-2461 ALSTTPEAA
+2461 AHSTTPEAA
-2470 LTAVVDNH
+2470 LRAVVDNH

-2487 HAAGVWSVEAT
+2487 HAPGVWSVNALA
-2498 AGSNLV
+2498 AGAPV
-2504 FRTTDTLDIES
+2504 FRSSDVLDIDA
-2515 QSQWATDQLNPA
+2515 QSDWAAQQLSPEK
-2527 AGITV
+2527 GIIV
-2532 VAVWFD
+2532 AAVWFD
-2538 QGAEPGRLLL
+2538 RGADTGRLLL
-2548 VLHHLVVDGVSWSI
+2548 VLHHLVVDGVTWSI

-2576 GQNATLE
+2576 GLTPVLE

-2588 LMAFGRLLDE
+2588 LKAFGRLLDE
-2598 DAHRAGRMAELPM
+2598 DAHSASRISELEL

-2620 QLVGTESPTATIGS
+2620 RLVATESPTAAIGS
-2634 GARRRVTVDA
+2634 GAHRRVSVDA
-2644 DTTRALLTSVPA
+2644 ETTRAVLTSVPA

-2668 AFRVAVSRWFAETGR
+2668 AFRVAVSRWFAATGR

-2716 PVRLPG
+2716 PVRLRG
-2722 CDSTLDTV
+2722 RENTLDTIV
-2730 AEVKERLRTAPD
+2730 EVKERLRDAPD

-2758 AVLAAGEPSQ
+2758 AVLATGEPSQ

-2776 MPTSGDTPWF
+2776 MPAAGDTPWF

-2794 RADPD
+2794 QAHPD

-2814 EDVLRAD
+2814 DDVLRAD
-2821 FAWSTDDLTEH
+2821 FAWSTDDLTEG
-2832 DVDVLSREWVAALQ
+2832 DIDVLSREWITALQ

-2852 GPRIITPSDV
+2852 GPRIISPSDV
-2862 PLVDLDRGALN
+2862 PLVDLDQDAL
-2873 DIAAL
+2873 DEIAAL
-2878 APSGLET
+2878 APTGVET

-2898 EASTSATDIYT
+2898 EASTNATDIYT
-2909 AQFALDMSHVDVERL
+2909 AQFSLDMGHVDVERL
-2924 REALRVLQTRHPAL
+2924 RKALHALQTRHPAL
-2938 RAGFTTGPVQFVPVT
+2938 RAGFTGTTPVQFVPVT

-2962 MTGAPESAV
+2962 VIGSPDSV
-2971 ADLMLHDR
+2971 VDDLMLRDR

-2985 ETPPLWRVMV
+2985 ASPPLWRVMV
-2995 VRLTPDH
+2995 IRLAPDH

-3013 WDGWSNGLVVGELL
+3013 WDGWSNGLVIGELL

-3034 ATSVPSDAFER
+3034 LTSTPSDAFEK
-3045 YLLWLREQ
+3045 YLLWLRDQ
-3053 DSAAARRFWS
+3053 DSAAASRFWS
-3063 VTFDGLDE
+3063 DAFAGLDE
-3071 PTVVAQRQVPPVG
+3071 PTVVAQRLVPPVG

-3090 TVLDADTTRVLTDA
+3090 TVLDADTTRALTDA
-3104 ARRHGV
+3104 ARRAGV
-3110 TLNAVVSAALALTIG
+3110 TLNAVISAALALTVG
-3125 RVTGRDDVVFGI
+3125 AVVGRDDVVFGI
-3137 TDAGRPP
+3137 TDAGRPT

-3165 LDPRETVAE
+3165 LDPRETVAA
-3174 LARRVQSERL
+3174 LARRLQSERL

-3226 SAHDISGGTS
+3226 EAHDISGGVS

-3249 PGTRTAVKF
+3249 PGTRTAIKF

-3266 LDRVEAMLA
+3266 LNRVQHMLA
-3275 QFVGLLTAFADR
+3275 QFVELLASFPDR
-3287 ADVPAASAI
+3287 ADVPAAAALVASE
-3296 TVNPPPRADVRPVPD
+3296 PPRAERRSIPD

-3317 LVDTAHRTPDAT
+3317 LVDKAAETPDAT
-3329 ALVFGDTA
+3329 ALVFGDTT
-3337 LRYRELS
+3337 LTYRELA
-3344 LRVDRVARLLLQRGA
+3344 LRTDRVARLLIGRGA

-3409 PIVLLTEAP
+3409 PIVLLTEAT
-3418 ERFANTGVDI
+3418 ERFAMTGVEM
-3428 VSVGDA
+3428 VSVSAAG
-3434 EDGGLLTADELH
+3434 DGGLLTEDELRLFH
-3446 RFQPSTTRLDHP
+3446 PSRTRLDHP

-3465 GSTGTPKGVVTP
+3465 GSTGVPKGVVTP

-3491 IFEPVVA
+3491 IFAPVVA
-3498 AAGRTLRVA
+3498 AAGRTLRIA

-3524 VEGHEVHVCDEYL
+3524 VQGHEVHICDEYL

-3544 VRYAA
+3544 VRYAT
-3549 THEIDVVNVTPTY
+3549 THEVDVVNVTPTY
-3562 AAHLIEQGLL
+3562 ASHLIEQGLL
-3572 DTYPPALVLL
+3572 KSYPPALVLL
-3582 GGEAVSDSVWTTL
+3582 GGEAVGDAVWTAL
-3595 RTTNGVLGYNLYGPT
+3595 RETRGVLGYNLYGPT

-3624 VTPTVGRPIWNTTAS
+3624 ATPTVGRPIWNTTAS
-3639 VLDGWLRPVAD
+3639 VLDGWLRPVTD

-3656 YIAGTGAAR
+3656 YISGAGAAR

-3670 PGQTAARFVAD
+3670 PAQTAVRFVAD
-3681 PHGTGER
+3681 PNGDGER

-3699 ASGHHDYLGRTDDQ
+3699 PSGHHDYLGRTDDQ

-3727 SVVGSVDGV
+3727 SVVGAIDGV
-3736 RSAAVIVDA
+3736 RSAAVVVDA

-3754 ADLDPA
+3754 AHLDTA
-3760 AVRLATAAALP
+3760 AVRRATATALP

-3777 VVMSVAQFPMTVNG
+3777 VVMAVDTFPMTVNG
-3791 KLDVAALPAPVFEVS
+3791 KLDVAALPTPAFDLTR
-3806 MSRGPETDTER
+3806 SRGPATDTER
-3817 VICEVFAQVLEVDTV
+3817 VVCDVFAQVLELDAV
-3832 GALDNFFDLGG
+3832 GAVDNFFDLGG
-3843 HSLLATRVI
+3843 HSLLATRVV
-3852 GRVRSAVDVPVT
+3852 GRLRAALDVPVT
-3864 IRDLFEAPTAESLA
+3864 IRDLFDAPTAEMLA
-3878 QALTRRTSTAA
+3878 QSLTRRSTMSR
-3889 RPVLAPRERPSLVPL
+3889 RPALEPRERPSLVPL

-3910 LWLVQQLDETSTA
+3910 LWLVQQLDETSVA
-3923 YNLPTALRLTGA
+3923 YNIPTALRLTGA
-3935 FDVDV
+3935 FDLDAF
-3940 LEQSVADVVLR
+3940 ERAVADVVMR

-3963 GEPHQIVTTRTPVVE
+3963 GHPHQIVTTRTPDVE
-3978 RDVANVEEFVG
+3978 RDVTGIEEFVG
-3989 RVFDLA
+3989 RAFDLA
-3995 RDLPIRVAVQRIADD
+3995 RDLPIRVAVQRISDNE
-4010 DHVLVLVVHHIA
+4010 HILVLVVHHIA

-4028 VPLLR
+4028 VPLLK
-4033 DLVVAYG
+4033 DLVTAYG
-4040 ARQQGSAPI
+4040 ARLHGEAPTYI
-4049 FAPLPVQYADYAL
+4049 PLPVQYADYAL
-4062 WQRDLLGDPSD
+4062 WQRDLLGDANDAS
-4073 DTSVAGRQLA
+4073 SVAGEQLA
-4083 YWTKAL
+4083 YWTTAL
-4089 AAVPDEVSLPAD
+4089 AAIPDEVSLPSD
-4101 RPRPARPSNVGGVV
+4101 RPRPARPSNVGGVI
-4115 EYELPA
+4115 EYELPTD
-4121 AVTHGVRRIASDTG
+4121 VSDGVRRIASDTG

-4152 LGGAHDIPLGAPVA
+4152 LGGAQDIPLGAPVA
-4166 GRGEEAAWDLVGF
+4166 GRGEEGVEDLVGF

-4193 PTFDTLLERVRE
+4193 PTFDALLARVRE
-4205 TDLAAFAHS
+4205 TDLAAFAHA
-4214 DVPFETVVDALAPS
+4214 DVPFETVVDAVAPV
-4228 RTLARNPLF
+4228 RTSARNPLF

-4243 HNRTEHAVDL
+4243 HNRTEQTAAL
-4253 PGLAVEPL
+4253 PGLDIEPL

-4280 DTGRIVLR
+4280 DTRRIVLR

-4308 SRLLE
+4308 ARLLE
-4313 EVVADTAQ
+4313 AVVADTRT
-4321 TVADIDLFLPAERR
+4321 TVAEIDLFLPAERL
-4335 QVLDDFNRTGRDV
+4335 QVLREFNRTDRDV
-4348 VEESLIDRFEYWV
+4348 IEESLIDRFEYWV
-4361 ATTPDNVA
+4361 SATPDAVA
-4369 VVDDDG
+4369 VVDDTV
-4375 AMTYAELDSRATSL
+4375 AMTYAQLDSYATSL
-4389 AAVLAEHVHPES
+4389 AAALAEHVDPES

-4409 SPLMVAT
+4409 SPLMVAS

-4438 IAYMLSDS
+4438 IAYMLADS
-4446 GADVVVT
+4446 GAAVVVT
-4453 TREVSDQVPSELPR
+4453 TEAVSDQVPSDLPR
-4467 IFAETVTDRR
+4467 VFAETVPDGHLTLL
-4477 VALPT
+4477 A

-4496 SGSTGRPKGV
+4496 SGSTGKPKGV

-4517 ATAEDRMRLRTGSTV
+4517 ATAEDRMRLRSGSTV

-4556 LAIVPDDARVAGPEL
+4556 LAIVPDEARVAGPEL
-4571 TDFAHRHG
+4571 TEFAHRHD

-4641 WQAQPGWTASVPIG
+4641 WQAEPGWTGPVPIG
-4655 IPDPN
+4655 VPDPN

-4668 RLQPVPP
+4668 RLQPVAP

-4689 RGYLGQ
+4689 RGYLAQ

-4718 RALWRGDGNLDF
+4718 RAQWRTDGNLDF
-4730 LGRVDDQVKVR
+4730 LGRVDDQVKIR
-4741 GFRIEPGE
+4741 GFRVEPGE
-4749 IVAAL
+4749 VVAAL

-4765 VADTSSTLTRLI
+4765 VVNSSRLV
-4777 GYVTRSPDTGRPD
+4777 GYVTAAVDAAD
-4790 TEGLDGADVRAFVA
+4790 LDGADVRSFVT

-4812 PALVVVLDEL
+4812 PSIVMVLQDL
-4822 PLTPNGKLDRAALPA
+4822 PLTPNGKLDRAALPEPHFRA
-4837 PQFSGGSAQPRTD
+4837 GSTQPRTD
-4850 TERHLAQIYADIL
+4850 TERMLAEIFAAVLDVPS
-4863 GIDAVGIDD
+4863 VGIDD
-4872 NFFDLG
+4872 SFFDLG

-4887 VGKARALGLDVAVR
+4887 VGKARALGLEVAVR
-4901 DVFDS
+4901 DVFDAPS
-4906 PTVAELA
+4906 VAELA
-4913 TRVTSARSGP
+4913 TRVVTTTSGP
-4923 GLVRRDHPD
+4923 SLVRREHSDP
-4932 LRALSPAQI
+4932 RALSPAQV
-4941 THLARADGA
+4941 THLRRDDGTS
-4950 ADHALALYRS
+4950 DHALALYRS
-4960 ADLPRLDADVLR
+4960 ADLPRLDPDVLA
-4972 AAVRDVSARH
+4972 AAVTDVTARH

-4989 VDGGVRLS
+4989 VDGGVRLT
-4997 GTTELETIDVDGD
+4997 GTGRLETVDVDGD
-5010 IGRHAYEIA
+5010 IGRRAFDIA
-5019 QERRDLG
+5019 QESRDLTTET
-5026 AQPGLRVVLLDNG
+5026 GLRVVLLDNG

-5062 RDLLWANESRAR
+5062 RDLLWATESRVR
-5074 GEEPAWPALPVEYS
+5074 GEAPAWPALPVEYS

-5094 TDSVD
+5094 TESID
-5099 PSAVSWWSETLRGMP
+5099 PDALPWWSETLLGMP
-5114 GRVELPWA
+5114 ARVELPWTTDA
-5122 TGSTVTGTDAILLDI
+5122 AVTGTDAILLDI
-5137 DADRHRRIG
+5137 DSDRHRRID

-5160 HTAFARAVSEVT
+5160 HAAFATAVSEVT
-5172 GCRDLPIAVLTSGRG
+5172 GCADLPIAVLTSGRG

-5192 EVVGCFGDLIPV
+5192 EVVGCFGDLIPIRTGTSLSDVLQGV
-5204 RTDVSVSN
+5204 R
-5212 VLAAVRTSTLA
+5212 ASTLA

-5236 YAAGLPELLRP
+5236 DAAGVPELLYP

-5255 QAELGSAGTTLGDI
+5255 QAELGSAGTTLGDV

-5277 SSELTLTFHEP
+5277 MSDLTLTFHEP
-5288 PGEGP
+5288 PGDGP
-5293 VFAQLQFPL
+5293 VFAQLLFPL

-5314 RRFVQI
+5314 HRLI
-5320 VDEVGSGGNGG
+5320 DLVDEVGRGSNGG